1 MKTFS
6 VILVILVSLLVFISC
21 SPRDAEHPEF
31 AAQEDAG
38 IMQEDLGQSLEM
50 CQQLLRDYYLSKANP
65 GLIEFER
72 YIVDENLMKYSR
84 AKIKKEAQNL
94 NIIAIDI
101 SLVNAELEDDGYF
114 ISLNAVVKQSGD
126 SRFGEG
132 THFLVKNVDGRL
144 VVADWFTEHGTV
156 SFFDLQH
163 RGNCGV
169 TNPTIW
175 ENPEIVQKLF
185 AGINQ

>member
-21 SPRDAEHPEF
+21 APRDAMHPVF
-31 AAQEDAG
+31 TARKDAG
-38 IMQEDLGQSLEM
+38 LTPEDLAQSLEM
-50 CQQLLRDYYLSKANP
+50 CQQLLRDYYLSKDDP

-72 YIVDENLMKYSR
+72 YIVDENLMKYSK
-84 AKIKKEAQNL
+84 AKVKKEAQNL